1 MAYLG
6 PVVHHARIEGGAPI
20 RLWRVAL
27 LAGNRAASVA
37 PRAMVKPIYKILA
50 DAAYDAAKSEGYFVG
65 TADDLRDGFIH
76 FSAGHQVAETLAKHY
91 PGQEE
96 LVLLS
101 VDPDRLGPA
110 LKWEESRGGD
120 LFPHLYGPLEL
131 NTVVA
136 EAPLELDEDDLHIL
150 PDGVA

>member
-1 MAYLG
+1 MYGLRA
-6 PVVHHARIEGGAPI
+6 APRFACGVW
-20 RLWRVAL
+20 RLL
-27 LAGNRAASVA
+27 DEDGAASVTA
-37 PRAMVKPIYKILA
+37 HIMVKPIYKILA
-50 DAAYDAAKSEGYFVG
+50 DAAYEAAKREGRLVG

-91 PGQEE
+91 PGQED

-120 LFPHLYGPLEL
+120 LFPHLYAPLDL
-131 NTVVA
+131 DAIVA
-136 EAPLELDEDDLHIL
+136 EAPLALDEDNRHIL
-150 PDGVA
+150 PDGLQEDSA

>member
-1 MAYLG
+1 M
-6 PVVHHARIEGGAPI
+6 
-20 RLWRVAL
+20 RLWRVTL
-27 LAGNRAASVA
+27 LAGGKAASVA

-50 DAAYDAAKSEGYFVG
+50 DAAYDAAKSEGRFVG

-91 PGQEE
+91 AGQEE

-101 VDPDRLGPA
+101 VDPDRLGAA

-131 NTVVA
+131 DA
-136 EAPLELDEDDLHIL
+136 ILEEAPLALDDDNRHIL
-150 PDGVA
+150 PEGVA